1 MTTTTL
7 RAVLA
12 ATGLALL
19 VGCTTTSL
27 ETKAQLPPP
36 LLEQLPVRVGIH
48 FSDEFSKYV
57 HKETRG
63 SIDYE
68 VNLGPAH
75 VTNLDWLLKAMFR
88 EIVHVDDP
96 TRVSGI
102 SPPLAFVLEPKFEEY
117 SFLTPK
123 DVAGEAFIVT
133 IRYLLTVYDGSGAR
147 VDSFTFTGYGRE
159 KARTLASK
167 EPLALATQRAM
178 RDAGAKV
185 AVELTDQDSVR
196 LLLRGAGSPLPASPP
211 APPEV
216 LKVPSAQPSAPG
228 ASAPAGQQPQEDK
241 PEEVKPQEDKPKEE
255 ESPSAAR
262 RRPRNRRHQVQ
273 APDGGF
279 SSSLRRRGLRPV
291 AVARASSRSAS
302 HPAAPS
308 PGRIP
313 CTTRW

>member
-1 MTTTTL
+1 MTTNPL
-7 RAVLA
+7 RAALA
-12 ATGLALL
+12 ATCLAFLA
-19 VGCTTTSL
+19 GCTTTSL

-48 FSDEFSKYV
+48 FSEEFSKYV

-88 EIVHVDDP
+88 EIVRVDDP
-96 TRVSGI
+96 TRVSSI

-133 IRYLLTVYDGSGAR
+133 IRYQLTLYDGSGAR
-147 VDSFTFTGYGRE
+147 VDSFTLTGYGRE
-159 KARTLASK
+159 KARSLASK
-167 EPLALATQRAM
+167 EPLAIATQRAM

-185 AVELTDQDSVR
+185 AVELTDQDAVR
-196 LLLRGAGSPLPASPP
+196 LLLRGAGSPLPALPP

-216 LKVPSAQPSAPG
+216 LKAPSQQPTAPG
-228 ASAPAGQQPQEDK
+228 ASVPA
-241 PEEVKPQEDKPKEE
+241 EEKPQEIPQEKQPE
-255 ESPSAAR
+255 ESPPATT
-262 RRPRNRRHQVQ
+262 
-273 APDGGF
+273 
-279 SSSLRRRGLRPV
+279 
-291 AVARASSRSAS
+291 
-302 HPAAPS
+302 PAAEPPPS
-308 PGRIP
+308 GPGA
-313 CTTRW
+313 

>member
-19 VGCTTTSL
+19 AGCTTTSL

-48 FSDEFSKYV
+48 YSEEFSKYV

-88 EIVHVDDP
+88 EIVHVEDP
-96 TRVSGI
+96 TRISGI
-102 SPPLAFVLEPKFEEY
+102 SPPLAFVVEPKFEEY

-216 LKVPSAQPSAPG
+216 LKAPSAQPGAPG
-228 ASAPAGQQPQEDK
+228 ASAPAGQQPQEDQ
-241 PEEVKPQEDKPKEE
+241 PEEEKTEEEKPQADEPKEE
-255 ESPSAAR
+255 SPPAPPPAAEPPPPGSAA
-262 RRPRNRRHQVQ
+262 
-273 APDGGF
+273 
-279 SSSLRRRGLRPV
+279 
-291 AVARASSRSAS
+291 
-302 HPAAPS
+302 
-308 PGRIP
+308 
-313 CTTRW
+313 

>member
-7 RAVLA
+7 RAALA
-12 ATGLALL
+12 ASCLGLLA
-19 VGCTTTSL
+19 GCTTTSL

-48 FSDEFSKYV
+48 YSEEFSKYV

-75 VTNLDWLLKAMFR
+75 VTNLDWLMKALFR
-88 EIVHVDDP
+88 EVVHVDDP
-96 TRVSGI
+96 TRVASI

-133 IRYLLTVYDGSGAR
+133 IRYLLTLYDGSGAR

-167 EPLALATQRAM
+167 EPLAVATQRAM

-185 AVELTDQDSVR
+185 AVELTDQDAVR
-196 LLLRGAGSPLPASPP
+196 LLLRSAGSPLPASPP

-216 LKVPSAQPSAPG
+216 LQVPSQQPAAPG
-228 ASAPAGQQPQEDK
+228 ASAPV
-241 PEEVKPQEDKPKEE
+241 EVKPQEEGKPQEE
-255 ESPSAAR
+255 TPPATPPAAEEPPPSA
-262 RRPRNRRHQVQ
+262 
-273 APDGGF
+273 
-279 SSSLRRRGLRPV
+279 
-291 AVARASSRSAS
+291 
-302 HPAAPS
+302 
-308 PGRIP
+308 
-313 CTTRW
+313 

>member
-1 MTTTTL
+1 MTTNSL

-12 ATGLALL
+12 AFCVGLLA
-19 VGCTTTSL
+19 GCGTTNL

-48 FSDEFSKYV
+48 YSDEFSKYV

-68 VNLGPAH
+68 VSLGPAH

-88 EIVHVDDP
+88 EIVHVEDP

-102 SPPLAFVLEPKFEEY
+102 SPPLAFVVEPKFEEY

-133 IRYLLTVYDGSGAR
+133 IRYLLTVYDGGGAR

-216 LKVPSAQPSAPG
+216 LKVPSAQPGAPG
-228 ASAPAGQQPQEDK
+228 ASAPAGQQPQEDE
-241 PEEVKPQEDKPKEE
+241 PEEEKTEEEKPQADEPKEE
-255 ESPSAAR
+255 SPPAPPPAAEPPPPGSAA
-262 RRPRNRRHQVQ
+262 
-273 APDGGF
+273 
-279 SSSLRRRGLRPV
+279 
-291 AVARASSRSAS
+291 
-302 HPAAPS
+302 
-308 PGRIP
+308 
-313 CTTRW
+313 

>member
-7 RAVLA
+7 RAALA
-12 ATGLALL
+12 ASSLVLLAA
-19 VGCTTTSL
+19 CTTTSL
-27 ETKAQLPPP
+27 DTKAQLPPP

-48 FSDEFSKYV
+48 YSEEFSKYV
-57 HKETRG
+57 HRETRG

-88 EIVHVDDP
+88 ELVRVDDP

-133 IRYLLTVYDGSGAR
+133 IRYLLTVYDGNGAR
-147 VDSFTFTGYGRE
+147 VDSFAFTGYGRE

-167 EPLALATQRAM
+167 EPLAIATQRAM

-216 LKVPSAQPSAPG
+216 LKAPSQQPAAPG
-228 ASAPAGQQPQEDK
+228 ASAPRAGDPPPADER
-241 PEEVKPQEDKPKEE
+241 PPTEEKPQAEE
-255 ESPSAAR
+255 EPPTDEKPQAEEKPPS
-262 RRPRNRRHQVQ
+262 
-273 APDGGF
+273 
-279 SSSLRRRGLRPV
+279 V
-291 AVARASSRSAS
+291 AGA
-302 HPAAPS
+302 
-308 PGRIP
+308 
-313 CTTRW
+313 

>member
-1 MTTTTL
+1 MTVTLL
-7 RAVLA
+7 RAAFAATCLGLLA
-12 ATGLALL
+12 A
-19 VGCTTTSL
+19 CTTTSL

-36 LLEQLPVRVGIH
+36 LLEQLPVRVGVH
-48 FSDEFSKYV
+48 YSDEFRNYI

-96 TRVSGI
+96 TRVGGI
-102 SPPLAFVLEPKFEEY
+102 RPPLAFVLEPKFEEY

-133 IRYLLTVYDGSGAR
+133 IRYLLTLYDSGGAR

-167 EPLALATQRAM
+167 EPLAVATQRAM

-185 AVELTDQDSVR
+185 AVELTDQDAVR

-211 APPEV
+211 QPPEV
-216 LKVPSAQPSAPG
+216 LKVPSERPSAPG
-228 ASAPAGQQPQEDK
+228 ASAAPSAPPAEA
-241 PEEVKPQEDKPKEE
+241 KPQDQPPAEE
-255 ESPSAAR
+255 PPPGDESPPQQEPPSAAS
-262 RRPRNRRHQVQ
+262 
-273 APDGGF
+273 G
-279 SSSLRRRGLRPV
+279 
-291 AVARASSRSAS
+291 
-302 HPAAPS
+302 AAA
-308 PGRIP
+308 
-313 CTTRW
+313 